1 MIFAKYCIQQLKLR
15 SWYASSS
22 SSIYWHSNVVASAD
36 WLRVLE
42 HVLLDKVADEEY
54 TSSYVDTI
62 KDDLECSHAS
72 QGPS

>member
-1 MIFAKYCIQQLKLR
+1 M
-15 SWYASSS
+15 
-22 SSIYWHSNVVASAD
+22 ASAD